1 LNLGVKISK
10 PRVVIWGYPLYSH
23 THSYI
28 HDGFYNAFRSLSF
41 DVYWFSD
48 DSFPINF
55 NFENCIFITE
65 GFADKNIP
73 LRKSSIYF
81 VAYCPDPNKYLL
93 AEVKDFIELRP
104 NCLNLKDHI
113 YNFEFDKFNTVK
125 LGPSTYFQET
135 RGLFTHITNEYV
147 NYLTLDYKKI
157 YMSWATHLLPSQ
169 IKLEPILNQ
178 NSSTVYFDGTLSKHG
193 VNENYSVWKPFI
205 KACKKLGISF
215 IHNNSW
221 ENPLSNQE
229 IEVRAKKSKVGIDL
243 RGPAHISQ
251 GYIPCRVFK
260 MIGFGHLGLTNSEEV
275 YKELEGHVLFKQ
287 DPAELLYE
295 GLKMTNRADLII
307 EGIKYVKEHHTYV
320 NRVKAMLSI
329 L

>member
-1 LNLGVKISK
+1 
-10 PRVVIWGYPLYSH
+10 
-23 THSYI
+23 
-28 HDGFYNAFRSLSF
+28 
-41 DVYWFSD
+41 
-48 DSFPINF
+48 
-55 NFENCIFITE
+55 
-65 GFADKNIP
+65 
-73 LRKSSIYF
+73 
-81 VAYCPDPNKYLL
+81 
-93 AEVKDFIELRP
+93 
-104 NCLNLKDHI
+104 
-113 YNFEFDKFNTVK
+113 
-125 LGPSTYFQET
+125 
-135 RGLFTHITNEYV
+135 
-147 NYLTLDYKKI
+147 
-157 YMSWATHLLPSQ
+157 LLPSQ